1 MGNYI
6 TSGANPY
13 GIGSEVHVDLTA
25 ELSPSPTDAV
35 FDSDGEWQ
43 TFAVSTNADSLFV
56 TVNGPGSDVVI
67 EIAGGSVPPPRN
79 YCGPEPSD
87 SPSSARRNGWN
98 LHLAGCVEG
107 ATQVVLMD
115 YVSRDTLI
123 VYDVTVGQTQRE
135 DEDDGSDSSIPTGEK
150 LYWVRWGRLYRA
162 NLDGTNVEAIIDGN
176 WANISSWASIDRS
189 RGKIY
194 WYDLDQYT
202 IIKANLDGTSPEEV
216 PMKRKPELYRYT
228 FNSMFF
234 DFEHNRAYVSGID
247 SLYYTN
253 LSTGLETTLFRETSS
268 EVTSRGV

>member
-1 MGNYI
+1 MTSHLLNPATGGLGGFSYLGDINGDESVDWIDLGLLGNYI

-13 GIGSEVHVDLTA
+13 GIGSEVHVGLTA

-87 SPSSARRNGWN
+87 SPSRARRNGWN

-194 WYDLDQYT
+194 WSLVIHD
-202 IIKANLDGTSPEEV
+202 
-216 PMKRKPELYRYT
+216 
-228 FNSMFF
+228 NSRIGS
-234 DFEHNRAYVSGID
+234 H
-247 SLYYTN
+247 L
-253 LSTGLETTLFRETSS
+253 LLENSISRLRGSRPFYSWLF
-268 EVTSRGV
+268 G